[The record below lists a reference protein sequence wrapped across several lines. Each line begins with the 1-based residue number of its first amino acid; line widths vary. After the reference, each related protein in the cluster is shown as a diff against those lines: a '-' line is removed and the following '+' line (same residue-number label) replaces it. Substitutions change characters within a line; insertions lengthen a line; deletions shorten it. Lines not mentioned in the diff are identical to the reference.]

1 MSEPIQ
7 NYSDHKF
14 DRPLIHE
21 NANVRIVWDRTF
33 GGPPEPDLGN
43 VGDPAD
49 RRLVL
54 STAELRHLIG
64 IAEQSLTGRVV
75 IHHAGVR
82 VRCLEEGGH
91 RYESVRLVGGKVE
104 PERTGF

>member
-1 MSEPIQ
+1 MSELIE
-7 NYSDHKF
+7 NYSKHKF

-21 NANVRIVWDRTF
+21 GTARLLWDRTF
-33 GGPPEPDLGN
+33 GGPPEPDIGN
-43 VGDPAD
+43 VGDPVD

-54 STAELRHLIG
+54 SSAELRELLKV
-64 IAEQSLTGRVV
+64 AEQSLTGRVV

-91 RYESVRLVGGKVE
+91 RYESVRIVGGKVE
-104 PERTGF
+104 PERVGF